1 MGQSKNTYAPVNGRG
16 RCPFSKLR
24 WLRTWPDDRS
34 RSTTTFANI
43 QYESQQL
50 PESVREI
57 KNLAAPTSF
66 THCVECLFAA
76 VVLTVACGG
85 PAHSGASLPADLLG
99 RAEREE
105 TVRVIVELQAGP
117 EKIQATQDLAL
128 EAIAGT
134 LYRLTRRYQSVPF
147 LALEVSAEAL
157 RRLMQSPVVCRI
169 QEDRAVRPHEKMP

>member
-1 MGQSKNTYAPVNGRG
+1 M
-16 RCPFSKLR
+16 
-24 WLRTWPDDRS
+24 
-34 RSTTTFANI
+34 
-43 QYESQQL
+43 
-50 PESVREI
+50 EI
-57 KNLAAPTSF
+57 KNLAASTSF
-66 THCVECLFAA
+66 TRCVGCLFAA

-128 EAIAGT
+128 GAIAGT
-134 LYRLTRRYQSVPF
+134 RYRLTRRYQAVPF

-157 RRLMQSPVVCRI
+157 RRLARSPVVRRI
-169 QEDRAVRPHEKMP
+169 EEDRVVHPQEQTP